1 MKSIVSKIV
10 SVLLIVSI
18 CFTITPIQ
26 GQAAK
31 NSRKNYVIT
40 IKKISSEK
48 TVEAVAKKI
57 HKNLT
62 NGKTVILKIKGKSN
76 QKRIHTQ
83 LDKIRASVGKINRQG
98 VGFEYFIMDEKGK
111 YVYYKLTDPGSYK
124 YAQKF
129 VKKLY
134 SITRKMIMKDETS
147 IKFYEDYKKYSD
159 FNTLKMHILYDKL
172 CDRYR
177 NEYDEI
183 SGFSE
188 PTTTPSIYC
197 MRDERDDAKLTK
209 LSVTQ
214 EKDLIIKKEE
224 VRTVEWSVPPIKYAE
239 FNSFDEFKEKL
250 TKYPK
255 ALNAV
260 ALHSLTGGYK
270 SGNQQCYLKIE
281 LLFPEEQMPTILIMQ
296 TKNFGDLP
304 QATQLYAIDRSYYFS
319 CQYRGTEHNKSIA
332 RVQGLKK
339 AYCMYYD
346 TKHNNYNNN
355 SRRMKNLYLGKAAGV
370 CMNFAAYERDLFALL
385 GMDVFSC
392 FSNKI
397 NHSYTVLKIKNT
409 KGKVIWVPFDYGI
422 GPSESLNV
430 SKKIRN
436 KYLKTEKMRYKVYLT
451 VLKGAPKKK
460 NFTMADFI

>member
-1 MKSIVSKIV
+1 MKTIISKVV
-10 SVLLIVSI
+10 SVLLIICI
-18 CFTITPIQ
+18 CFALVPIQ

-31 NSRKNYVIT
+31 NSRENYVIT
-40 IKKISSEK
+40 INKISSK
-48 TVEAVAKKI
+48 KIVENVAKKI

-62 NGKTVILKIKGKSN
+62 NGKTVVLKIKGKSN
-76 QKRIHTQ
+76 QKKIHTQ
-83 LDKIRASVGKINRQG
+83 LDKIRASVGKINKQG

-183 SGFSE
+183 SDFSE

-197 MRDERDDAKLTK
+197 MRDEKDDAKLTK

-214 EKDLIIKKEE
+214 EKELIIKKEE
-224 VRTVEWSVPPIKYAE
+224 VRTVEWSVEPIKYAE

-250 TKYPK
+250 TKYPN

-260 ALHSLTGGYK
+260 ALHSLTGEYK
-270 SGNQQCYLKIE
+270 RGNQQCYLKIE
-281 LLFPEEQMPTILIMQ
+281 LLFPEEQMPAILIMQ

-319 CQYRGTEHNKSIA
+319 CQYRGTERNKNIA

-355 SRRMKNLYLGKAAGV
+355 SGRMKNLYLGRAAGI
-370 CMNFAAYERDLFALL
+370 CMNFAAYERELFALL
-385 GMDVFSC
+385 GMNVFSC
-392 FSNKI
+392 SSNKI
-397 NHSYTVLKIKNT
+397 NHSFTVLKIKNT
-409 KGKVIWVPFDYGI
+409 KGKVLWVPFDYGI
-422 GPSESLNV
+422 GPAESLNV
-430 SKKIRN
+430 SKKIRDN
-436 KYLKTEKMRYKVYLT
+436 YLKTETMRYKEYLT
-451 VLKGAPKKK
+451 LLKGAPKKK